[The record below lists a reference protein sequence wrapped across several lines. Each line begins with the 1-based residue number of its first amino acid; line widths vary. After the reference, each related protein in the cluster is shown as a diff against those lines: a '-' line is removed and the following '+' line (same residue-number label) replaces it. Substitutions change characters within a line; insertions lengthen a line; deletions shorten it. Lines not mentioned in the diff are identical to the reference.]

1 MELTKKER
9 NGIITIK
16 LDGSADAT
24 PIIQALDGELRGAIS
39 LDSLKVFLDVSD
51 LSGIDS
57 ATLEAFLSF
66 QKKFG
71 QVNATLFFVNMTD
84 YLKKVFEVVRL
95 QEKFV
100 VFDDVESAVAAS
112 RKRKR

>member
-16 LDGSADAT
+16 LTGGADAA

-39 LDSLKVFLDVSD
+39 LDSLKVFLDVSE
-51 LSGIDS
+51 LEAVDS

-66 QKKFG
+66 QKKFA

-84 YLKKVFEVVRL
+84 YLKKVLDVVRL
-95 QEKFV
+95 QEKFLA
-100 VFDDVESAVAAS
+100 FDDVESAVAAS
-112 RKRKR
+112 RKRRR